1 MLSFFNSSD
10 GITEDSVRRYL
21 MRKPMTTKELLIKFR
36 NTGLS
41 KEQRVTQLAQILKKL
56 NPDKKKIQDQLY
68 LSIKKPE

>member
-1 MLSFFNSSD
+1 MFPLSD
-10 GITEDSVRRYL
+10 GITEELVRRYL

-41 KEQRVTQLAQILKKL
+41 KEARVTQLAQILKRL